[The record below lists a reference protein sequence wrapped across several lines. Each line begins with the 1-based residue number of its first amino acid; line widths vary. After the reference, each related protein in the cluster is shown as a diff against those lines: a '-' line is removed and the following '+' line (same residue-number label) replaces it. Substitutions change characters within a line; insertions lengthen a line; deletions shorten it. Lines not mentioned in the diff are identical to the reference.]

1 MVEGTR
7 RADAN
12 DDRCVGV
19 NASIL
24 DRVADAAQSAR
35 RGRAGQIMV
44 AAVLWRYVIGLVDDT
59 EITSMGMHLQV
70 FSSFEGRSSS

>member
-1 MVEGTR
+1 MVEGAR

-35 RGRAGQIMV
+35 RVRAGRIMV
-44 AAVLWRYVIGLVDDT
+44 AACIM
-59 EITSMGMHLQV
+59 EICYR
-70 FSSFEGRSSS
+70 FSG